1 MRTRKRIAPDPSI
14 NIKALSKLLTEEQ
27 AKEILR
33 RHIETTEGHNDLKL
47 RAGTSATLI
56 WRAALPSPHKLS
68 TPIPHNICVALGFSR
83 VRAYRWNDADK
94 Q

>member
-1 MRTRKRIAPDPSI
+1 MRTRKRIAPDLSI
-14 NIKALSKLLTEEQ
+14 NIKAPSKLLTEEQ

-33 RHIETTEGHNDLKL
+33 RHIETAEGHTDLKL
-47 RAGTSATLI
+47 RSGASATLI
-56 WRAALPSPHKLS
+56 WRAALPEAHTLS
-68 TPIPHNICVALGFSR
+68 TPIPRNICVALGFSR

>member
-1 MRTRKRIAPDPSI
+1 MRTRKRIAPDLSI
-14 NIKALSKLLTEEQ
+14 NIKAPSKLLTEEQ

-33 RHIETTEGHNDLKL
+33 RHIETAENHTDLKL
-47 RAGTSATLI
+47 RSGASATLI
-56 WRAALPSPHKLS
+56 WRAALPESHALS
-68 TPIPHNICVALGFSR
+68 TPIPRNICVALGFSR